1 MNQLLAFARRKPRE
15 RCPVDLKALID
26 DGLDMFHER
35 LSRHNIAVER
45 TVDGLLPTIVADR
58 DQLMQV
64 LINLIMNSLQ
74 AMEQGGTL
82 RLAATR
88 ANDHVCL
95 EVSDTGQGMSPEVL
109 SNIFD
114 PFFTT
119 KEFGK
124 GTGLGLTV
132 VKGIVEEHG
141 GTISVNSRTGE
152 GTTATILLPLDPDQ
166 KQAGS

>member
-15 RCPVDLKALID
+15 RGPVELKELIE

-35 LSRHNIAVER
+35 LSRHHIVVEW
-45 TVDGLLPTIVADR
+45 TVDGSLPTMIADR

-64 LINLIMNSLQ
+64 LINLVANSLH
-74 AMEQGGTL
+74 AMDQGGTL
-82 RLAATR
+82 RVVATR
-88 ANDHVCL
+88 VGDQARL
-95 EVSDTGQGMSPEVL
+95 EIGDTGRGIPPDVQSKV
-109 SNIFD
+109 FD

-141 GTISVNSRTGE
+141 GSISMDSRVGE
-152 GTTATILLPLDPDQ
+152 GTTVTILLPLDPDQ
-166 KQAGS
+166 KPS